1 MSVAERTLGM
11 MDDFG
16 YVLTQAQGGNYTEAL
31 RLLAK
36 AKAADPRNIF
46 LIALEKQISR
56 LRTGG
61 MLPREKM
68 EVLQSLSG
76 LVERARADSQKR
88 GIKPADLQ
96 TPQAEVRDE
105 KYEKFRQVVDQ
116 YFQHADEWLAKG
128 ELESAMKEI
137 ERVLLIEPGNLKARK
152 YREQIEAALRTFPAE
167 ESPAGSDTE
176 PAPEPFTREFGEES
190 ESAAPAQSVGIAQPE
205 PDAGPGEKKRSVL
218 TMVVLAV
225 IALAAITVG
234 VVTLILPGKTASP
247 AIETALPAPDMQPVA
262 DPQPGNGA
270 SSSARRERVDET
282 PEVVPPPAASDRRK
296 KDPEPVRTEPATIP
310 IENSRPALQ
319 QATPAAL
326 AAKKPDPAP
335 SASTGFI
342 AVQRDPKILKLAT
355 PVFPEADQY
364 GDLSGQV
371 VVKVQI
377 DTKGK
382 PLQALIVSSTN
393 NTLNKPVVDAVM
405 RSSFE
410 PAMMS
415 SGPVTSWMT
424 IPIRMK

>member
-16 YVLTQAQGGNYTEAL
+16 YVLTQAQGGNYAEAL

-56 LRTGG
+56 LRSGG

-68 EVLQSLSG
+68 EVLQSLPG

-88 GIKPADLQ
+88 GVKPADVQ
-96 TPQAEVRDE
+96 APHAEVRDE
-105 KYEKFRQVVDQ
+105 KHEKFRLVVDQ

-152 YREQIEAALRTFPAE
+152 YREEIEAALRTFPAE
-167 ESPAGSDTE
+167 EPPAE
-176 PAPEPFTREFGEES
+176 REAVPAPQPVTREFGEET
-190 ESAAPAQSVGIAQPE
+190 ESAAPAQETALAQAE
-205 PDAGPGEKKRSVL
+205 PDAGSAEKKRRVL
-218 TMVVLAV
+218 TVAVLAV
-225 IALAAITVG
+225 IALAAIAVG
-234 VVTLILPGKTASP
+234 VFTFVLPGKTTIP
-247 AIETALPAPDMQPVA
+247 ATESAMPPPEMQPVGDA
-262 DPQPGNGA
+262 PPEGGA
-270 SSSARRERVDET
+270 EIPARRERVEET
-282 PEVVPPPAASDRRK
+282 PEVVPPPAASARRK
-296 KDPEPVRTEPATIP
+296 KEPEPVQTAPATIP
-310 IENSRPALQ
+310 IEDARPPLQ

-326 AAKKPDPAP
+326 AAKKSDPAP
-335 SASTGFI
+335 GASTGFI

-415 SGPVTSWMT
+415 SGPVVSWMT